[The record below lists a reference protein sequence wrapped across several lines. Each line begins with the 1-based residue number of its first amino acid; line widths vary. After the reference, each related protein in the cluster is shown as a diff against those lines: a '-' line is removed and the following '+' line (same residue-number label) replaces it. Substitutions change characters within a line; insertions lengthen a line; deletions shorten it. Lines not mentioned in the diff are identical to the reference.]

1 MNTPS
6 KIRTIVLAR
15 SPHEHVR
22 QAWEKLQPCLA
33 SRPEIEIV
41 GVAMT
46 EDVDHAQLDAELA
59 IVLGGDGSILRACRQ
74 FGNHQI
80 PILPINLGRL
90 GFLADL
96 TLEDL
101 QRNLDLVAH
110 RKYAIAEML
119 MFEAVIHRAD
129 GSEEYHLGLNEL
141 AVRVG
146 KSPHMF
152 DVELAINGEAVTTYS
167 GDGLILATPIG
178 STAHSLS
185 AGGPILK
192 QTMRAF
198 VITPICPHT
207 LTIRPIVDRADC
219 TYTLTLPQKEEN
231 VLAVIDGHI
240 HRPFQQ
246 GDSITFRQA
255 GVNCQLVRFP
265 DHSYYETLHR
275 KLGWD
280 GQLSYKTYM
289 EQGEN

>member
-1 MNTPS
+1 MD
-6 KIRTIVLAR
+6 
-15 SPHEHVR
+15 
-22 QAWEKLQPCLA
+22 QYC
-33 SRPEIEIV
+33 
-41 GVAMT
+41 
-46 EDVDHAQLDAELA
+46 
-59 IVLGGDGSILRACRQ
+59 
-74 FGNHQI
+74 
-80 PILPINLGRL
+80 RL

-231 VLAVIDGHI
+231 GLAVIES
-240 HRPFQQ
+240 P
-246 GDSITFRQA
+246 
-255 GVNCQLVRFP
+255 C
-265 DHSYYETLHR
+265 
-275 KLGWD
+275 
-280 GQLSYKTYM
+280 
-289 EQGEN
+289 